1 MREIS
6 KAGLKQKIQEVAWEL
21 FREKGYEN
29 TTLSEIIQRAG
40 TSKGGFYYYF
50 SAKED
55 LLNSLYTIL
64 DKEYEKYYRK
74 MDTSAHSLIQLRQ
87 LNQYVFYYIEGN
99 LNAEMVAALYQSQLS
114 KQKEEHFLDPNRYYM
129 KLVREILTEGQKKGE
144 IRKDISAVQLAEHVL
159 LLERGILTHWCVSGG
174 RFPLGYQGSE
184 YFRLYT
190 QFMDV

>member
-74 MDTSAHSLIQLRQ
+74 MDASAHSLIQLRQ

-99 LNAEMVAALYQSQLS
+99 LNAEMVAALYQSQLA
-114 KQKEEHFLDPNRYYM
+114 KQKEECFLDPNRYYM
-129 KLVREILTEGQKKGE
+129 KLVRGILTEGQKKGE

-190 QFMDV
+190 QFMEV